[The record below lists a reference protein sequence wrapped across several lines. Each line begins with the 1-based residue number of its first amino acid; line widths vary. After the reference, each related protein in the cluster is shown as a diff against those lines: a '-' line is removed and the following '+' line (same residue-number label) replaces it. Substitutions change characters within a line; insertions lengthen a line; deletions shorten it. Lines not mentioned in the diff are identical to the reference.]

1 MLIRSH
7 SSIRAT
13 GSLHQRGSGDLRIF
27 VSLWLF
33 IAAAVPAAP
42 VHATVVIPAEFT
54 EMVNG
59 SQVIVHGVV
68 TRVNAQI
75 VGSRRTIETV
85 VTVQVLDTLKGAGE
99 ATAVFRV
106 PGGEVGRYRR
116 VMVGAPSFREGDE
129 VVVFLAGRPPAM
141 PMPFGLNQGVYRVAR
156 GADGA
161 MVAPLVVDDGARVVR
176 GDPTRRPL
184 TVDAFAA
191 SVRAIVARQP

>member
-1 MLIRSH
+1 
-7 SSIRAT
+7 
-13 GSLHQRGSGDLRIF
+13 
-27 VSLWLF
+27 
-33 IAAAVPAAP
+33 
-42 VHATVVIPAEFT
+42 VHATVVVPAEFT
-54 EMVNG
+54 EMVIG

-68 TRVNAQI
+68 TRVDAQI

-85 VTVQVLDTLKGAGE
+85 VTVQVLDTLKGTGGAT
-99 ATAVFRV
+99 TAVFRV

-156 GADGA
+156 GADRA
-161 MVAPLVVDDGARVVR
+161 TVAPLVADDGARVVR
-176 GDPTRRPL
+176 GDPARRPL